1 MPPSGPSRALQTLS
15 VLDPVSRQLEAARS
29 VLQALQAAEA
39 GDKDPL
45 GRTSSKMQMHD
56 LVEIA
61 VQQAAAAAG
70 VQMRST
76 ASFKQREA
84 ATAQQQLDVAQ
95 KQGQLPNI
103 HPVKQAAQPVSPV
116 SDGGG
121 DGAST
126 SGAAHGAATG
136 RRGSWDVA
144 RGAAMGLAAKRELGH
159 VKFEDG
165 PEPLVRLGS
174 GDLSRLGKHPAP
186 AVDLN
191 AVKLQLKATS
201 AL

>member
-1 MPPSGPSRALQTLS
+1 MPPFGFDVHGGHLQSQTLS
-15 VLDPVSRQLEAARS
+15 SRQLEAAIL

-45 GRTSSKMQMHD
+45 GRTSSKLQMHD
-56 LVEIA
+56 LVDIA
-61 VQQAAAAAG
+61 VQQAAATAA
-70 VQMRST
+70 VQLRST
-76 ASFKQREA
+76 TSFQQREA
-84 ATAQQQLDVAQ
+84 AAAQQQPDVAQ
-95 KQGQLPNI
+95 KQGQLPNL
-103 HPVKQAAQPVSPV
+103 HPAKQAAQPVSPV

-121 DGAST
+121 DSASA
-126 SGAAHGAATG
+126 SMLAHNAVAG
-136 RRGSWDVA
+136 RRGSWDMT
-144 RGAAMGLAAKRELGH
+144 RGPAMGLATKRELGH

-174 GDLSRLGKHPAP
+174 GDLSRLGKHPSSA
-186 AVDLN
+186 ADLN